1 MKIKL
6 SLAQTG
12 IVLICACLLVL
23 LLISC
28 QDLRT
33 LQGRPQSSAAT
44 DVSPTPGSGQ
54 STPQDAVL
62 NYYHAV
68 NERNVELMA
77 TLFDPED
84 ESNQRFLDGFR
95 NLLES
100 GTIFELSS
108 PKIYI
113 IEEDAQ
119 WTRIRTNH
127 YQKMFQDG
135 RLVAEAESGGEYTL
149 IRKGDKWYFIG
160 MGDPIRPGWL
170 IDQP

>member
-1 MKIKL
+1 
-6 SLAQTG
+6 
-12 IVLICACLLVL
+12 
-23 LLISC
+23 
-28 QDLRT
+28 
-33 LQGRPQSSAAT
+33 
-44 DVSPTPGSGQ
+44 
-54 STPQDAVL
+54 VL
-62 NYYHAV
+62 NYYRAV
-68 NERNVELMA
+68 NEGNVELMA
-77 TLFDPED
+77 TLFDPAD

-95 NLLES
+95 SLLES

-113 IEEDAQ
+113 IEENDQ

-149 IRKGDKWYFIG
+149 IRRNDKWYFIG